1 MKVLIINKF
10 LYPNGGS
17 ETYIFKLG
25 EALEQ
30 HGHEVQYFGMEHE
43 GRCVGNRVNAY
54 TSDMDFHGGS
64 KLSKLTYPIKT
75 IYSKEA
81 RVQLRKVLDDFKPDV
96 CHLNNF
102 NYQLTPSII
111 LEIVK
116 WRKETGRDCKIIFTA
131 HDYQL
136 VCPNHMLNNPN
147 THQKRVAVY
156 ARVSTSSEEQISSIE
171 NQTLYYTKKIAET
184 ENWNLQDIYSDE
196 GKSGTSLRKR
206 DAFKRMMR
214 DAKDQKMDLIICA
227 SISRFARNF
236 SDCMTQIAALK
247 TMHPAHP
254 IGVYFE
260 TENIY
265 TLNPSSQYSLDI
277 QALLADWESGNKSR
291 RMILSYDQRIMTGQY
306 PVADLMGYRHTKD
319 GQLVIEPEEAKTV
332 RFIFLAFIQGY
343 NYDQIA
349 AVLTQ
354 KKRSTLRGRQ
364 EWNGVMVANIMKN
377 ERRWGD
383 LEARKSIVVDY
394 KLGKVTKNNGNRCS
408 AYVPEHHEAI
418 VSPEIARAAHLV
430 ASSSKKCG
438 VQDIVVIRQGAL
450 KGFVG
455 IHPNWSG
462 ISVESIRSLCLSTY
476 LPEEVMKLNDI
487 AEMRAGATL
496 GKALQSEYMTVSGAC
511 FINQSSPVMTI
522 SKNGIRFSKACH
534 SRLDDCEYVEL
545 LYHPILQV
553 VILRKSNHGFSTTMR
568 WRDDNDV
575 HSAFSAR
582 AFSGLVFQ
590 TLNWRRNC
598 RYQCRGICR
607 GQENAKFLI
616 FELDESRILT
626 GKNQYE
632 QENCSMNL
640 KCRLYRSKWVQ
651 SITVSDV
658 MESGQ
663 VVENPMIGAIPSR
676 NEVQRELDDLLM
688 SM

>member
-1 MKVLIINKF
+1 MNEEYIPVENVEVLPSGADWQSRH
-10 LYPNGGS
+10 LES
-17 ETYIFKLG
+17 ERRKAEIHDRIHKQTD
-25 EALEQ
+25 
-30 HGHEVQYFGMEHE
+30 QYQ
-43 GRCVGNRVNAY
+43 
-54 TSDMDFHGGS
+54 
-64 KLSKLTYPIKT
+64 KT
-75 IYSKEA
+75 AKDYFRPA
-81 RVQLRKVLDDFKPDV
+81 KP
-96 CHLNNF
+96 
-102 NYQLTPSII
+102 TPSIYDSD
-111 LEIVK
+111 L
-116 WRKETGRDCKIIFTA
+116 
-131 HDYQL
+131 
-136 VCPNHMLNNPN
+136 
-147 THQKRVAVY
+147 KRVAVY
-156 ARVSTSSEEQISSIE
+156 TRVSTSSEEQISSIE

-206 DAFKRMMR
+206 DAFKRMMQ

-364 EWNGVMVANIMKN
+364 EWNGTMVANIMKN

-438 VQDIVVIRQGAL
+438 VQDVVVIQQGAL

-462 ISVESIRSLCLSTY
+462 INVESIRNLCLSAY
-476 LPEEVMKLNDI
+476 LPEEVVGLNKM
-487 AEMRAGATL
+487 AEMRS
-496 GKALQSEYMTVSGAC
+496 GKKPDTTFPSDYLTVSGTC

-522 SKNGIRFSKACH
+522 SKDGIRFSKACH
-534 SRLDDCEYVEL
+534 TRLDNCEYVEL

-553 VILRKSNHGFSTTMR
+553 VILRKSIHGSSTEMHWKNKNKIYSNFS
-568 WRDDNDV
+568 
-575 HSAFSAR
+575 SK
-582 AFSGLVFQ
+582 AFSGAVFEAM
-590 TLNWRRNC
+590 NWKRNH
-598 RYQCRGICR
+598 RYQCRGICH

-616 FELDESRILT
+616 FELDESRTLL

-632 QENCSMNL
+632 QAEDCSMNL
-640 KCRLYRSKWVQ
+640 ECRLYRSKWVR
-651 SITVSDV
+651 SITACDV

>member
-1 MKVLIINKF
+1 MNEGQYDSKNVEHISIENIEVVS
-10 LYPNGGS
+10 NGMDWKS
-17 ETYIFKLG
+17 RH
-25 EALEQ
+25 LEVEKRKAEIRDRIHKQ
-30 HGHEVQYFGMEHE
+30 TEQGQKSAKDYF
-43 GRCVGNRVNAY
+43 RPA
-54 TSDMDFHGGS
+54 
-64 KLSKLTYPIKT
+64 
-75 IYSKEA
+75 
-81 RVQLRKVLDDFKPDV
+81 KP
-96 CHLNNF
+96 
-102 NYQLTPSII
+102 TPSIYDSD
-111 LEIVK
+111 L
-116 WRKETGRDCKIIFTA
+116 
-131 HDYQL
+131 
-136 VCPNHMLNNPN
+136 
-147 THQKRVAVY
+147 KRVAVY

-306 PVADLMGYRHTKD
+306 PVTDLMGYRHTKD

-332 RFIFLAFIQGY
+332 RFIFLAFIYGY

-349 AVLTQ
+349 MILTQ

-430 ASSSKKCG
+430 ASSKKKCG
-438 VQDIVVIRQGAL
+438 VQDIVVIQQGAL

-462 ISVESIRSLCLSTY
+462 INAESIRSLCLNAY
-476 LPEEVMKLNDI
+476 LPEEVVELNDMT
-487 AEMRAGATL
+487 EMRS
-496 GKALQSEYMTVSGAC
+496 GKKSDMALLSDYLTVSGTC
-511 FINQSSPVMTI
+511 FINQSSPVITI

-534 SRLDDCEYVEL
+534 TRLDDCEHVEL

-553 VILRKSNHGFSTTMR
+553 VILRKS
-568 WRDDNDV
+568 DQ
-575 HSAFSAR
+575 A
-582 AFSGLVFQ
+582 LQ
-590 TLNWRRNC
+590 RRC
-598 RYQCRGICR
+598 
-607 GQENAKFLI
+607 
-616 FELDESRILT
+616 T
-626 GKNQYE
+626 GKMTMTFIVPFQPE
-632 QENCSMNL
+632 RFL
-640 KCRLYRSKWVQ
+640 
-651 SITVSDV
+651 
-658 MESGQ
+658 
-663 VVENPMIGAIPSR
+663 A
-676 NEVQRELDDLLM
+676 
-688 SM
+688 

>member
-1 MKVLIINKF
+1 MNVEHIPAEDVDMLPCGADWQSRH
-10 LYPNGGS
+10 LES
-17 ETYIFKLG
+17 EKRKAEIRDRIHKQ
-25 EALEQ
+25 AEQ
-30 HGHEVQYFGMEHE
+30 GQKTAKDYF
-43 GRCVGNRVNAY
+43 RPA
-54 TSDMDFHGGS
+54 
-64 KLSKLTYPIKT
+64 
-75 IYSKEA
+75 
-81 RVQLRKVLDDFKPDV
+81 KP
-96 CHLNNF
+96 
-102 NYQLTPSII
+102 TPSIYDSD
-111 LEIVK
+111 L
-116 WRKETGRDCKIIFTA
+116 
-131 HDYQL
+131 
-136 VCPNHMLNNPN
+136 
-147 THQKRVAVY
+147 KRVAVY

-438 VQDIVVIRQGAL
+438 VQDIVVIQQGACRYKVL
-450 KGFVG
+450 GRVANSDQGLCMLFDLEEAIMFTPKPQEYTDPLTGEMKKKQMKFFPDAYKNRIGKSYNDYIADHQMNMFEDFIGYQSSTVLDE
-455 IHPNWSG
+455 PEQKTDT
-462 ISVESIRSLCLSTY
+462 ISVPIPQREVSENIP
-476 LPEEVMKLNDI
+476 LPDLPGQLENVQQSGNEI
-487 AEMRAGATL
+487 AE
-496 GKALQSEYMTVSGAC
+496 
-511 FINQSSPVMTI
+511 
-522 SKNGIRFSKACH
+522 
-534 SRLDDCEYVEL
+534 
-545 LYHPILQV
+545 
-553 VILRKSNHGFSTTMR
+553 
-568 WRDDNDV
+568 
-575 HSAFSAR
+575 
-582 AFSGLVFQ
+582 
-590 TLNWRRNC
+590 
-598 RYQCRGICR
+598 RGMP
-607 GQENAKFLI
+607 
-616 FELDESRILT
+616 T
-626 GKNQYE
+626 
-632 QENCSMNL
+632 
-640 KCRLYRSKWVQ
+640 
-651 SITVSDV
+651 
-658 MESGQ
+658 
-663 VVENPMIGAIPSR
+663 
-676 NEVQRELDDLLM
+676 
-688 SM
+688 

>member
-1 MKVLIINKF
+1 MNAEYIPAENVEVLPSGVDWQSRH
-10 LYPNGGS
+10 LES
-17 ETYIFKLG
+17 ERRKAEIRDRIHKQTDHYGKT
-25 EALEQ
+25 AKD
-30 HGHEVQYFGMEHE
+30 YF
-43 GRCVGNRVNAY
+43 RPA
-54 TSDMDFHGGS
+54 
-64 KLSKLTYPIKT
+64 
-75 IYSKEA
+75 
-81 RVQLRKVLDDFKPDV
+81 KP
-96 CHLNNF
+96 
-102 NYQLTPSII
+102 TPSIYDSD
-111 LEIVK
+111 L
-116 WRKETGRDCKIIFTA
+116 
-131 HDYQL
+131 
-136 VCPNHMLNNPN
+136 
-147 THQKRVAVY
+147 KRVAVY
-156 ARVSTSSEEQISSIE
+156 TRVSTSSEEQISSIE

-206 DAFKRMMR
+206 DAFKRMMQ

-265 TLNPSSQYSLDI
+265 TLNPNSQYNLDI

-364 EWNGVMVANIMKN
+364 EWNGMMVANIMKN

-438 VQDIVVIRQGAL
+438 VQDIVIIRQGAL

-462 ISVESIRSLCLSTY
+462 INAESIRSLCLSAY
-476 LPEEVMKLNDI
+476 LPEEIVKLNDI
-487 AEMRAGATL
+487 VAMRTEREL
-496 GKALQSEYMTVSGAC
+496 DPTKYQTVSGTC
-511 FINQSSPVMTI
+511 FISQSSPVMTI
-522 SKNGIRFSKACH
+522 SKNGIRFSKACCTQ
-534 SRLDDCEYVEL
+534 LDDCENVEL

-553 VILRKSNHGFSTTMR
+553 VILRKSNHDSSTAMH
-568 WRDDNDV
+568 WRDNNDIHNV
-575 HSAFSAR
+575 FSAR
-582 AFSGLVFQ
+582 AFSVMVFQ
-590 TLNWRRNC
+590 MLNWKMNC

-607 GQENAKFLI
+607 GQGNTKFLL
-616 FELDESRILT
+616 FELDASRILI
-626 GKNQYE
+626 GKNHYVQAGNY
-632 QENCSMNL
+632 SMSL
-640 KCRLYRSKWVQ
+640 ECRMHRSEWVQ
-651 SITVSDV
+651 NITARDV

-676 NEVQRELDDLLM
+676 NEVQRELDELLM

>member
-1 MKVLIINKF
+1 MNVEGQYNPKDVECISVENLEVLPSRADWQSRH
-10 LYPNGGS
+10 LES
-17 ETYIFKLG
+17 EKRKAEIRDRIHKQ
-25 EALEQ
+25 AEQ
-30 HGHEVQYFGMEHE
+30 GQKTAKDYF
-43 GRCVGNRVNAY
+43 RPA
-54 TSDMDFHGGS
+54 
-64 KLSKLTYPIKT
+64 K
-75 IYSKEA
+75 
-81 RVQLRKVLDDFKPDV
+81 
-96 CHLNNF
+96 
-102 NYQLTPSII
+102 LTPSIYDSD
-111 LEIVK
+111 L
-116 WRKETGRDCKIIFTA
+116 
-131 HDYQL
+131 
-136 VCPNHMLNNPN
+136 
-147 THQKRVAVY
+147 KRVAVY

-343 NYDQIA
+343 DYEQIA
-349 AVLTQ
+349 MILTQ

-418 VSPEIARAAHLV
+418 VSPEIAWAAHLV

-455 IHPNWSG
+455 IHPNWNG
-462 ISVESIRSLCLSTY
+462 IDSLHTQISDLIIKNEESDQPKLFRLIKSLLTELVNLGYSQTY
-476 LPEEVMKLNDI
+476 IYK
-487 AEMRAGATL
+487 
-496 GKALQSEYMTVSGAC
+496 
-511 FINQSSPVMTI
+511 VMTTLFWKPQNPVI
-522 SKNGIRFSKACH
+522 SPIIINDFFQKFPTSATKNPKQ
-534 SRLDDCEYVEL
+534 SRSCAL
-545 LYHPILQV
+545 
-553 VILRKSNHGFSTTMR
+553 SS
-568 WRDDNDV
+568 
-575 HSAFSAR
+575 
-582 AFSGLVFQ
+582 
-590 TLNWRRNC
+590 
-598 RYQCRGICR
+598 
-607 GQENAKFLI
+607 
-616 FELDESRILT
+616 T
-626 GKNQYE
+626 GKSSLNVR
-632 QENCSMNL
+632 C
-640 KCRLYRSKWVQ
+640 Q
-651 SITVSDV
+651 S
-658 MESGQ
+658 
-663 VVENPMIGAIPSR
+663 
-676 NEVQRELDDLLM
+676 
-688 SM
+688 

>member
-1 MKVLIINKF
+1 
-10 LYPNGGS
+10 
-17 ETYIFKLG
+17 
-25 EALEQ
+25 
-30 HGHEVQYFGMEHE
+30 
-43 GRCVGNRVNAY
+43 
-54 TSDMDFHGGS
+54 
-64 KLSKLTYPIKT
+64 
-75 IYSKEA
+75 
-81 RVQLRKVLDDFKPDV
+81 
-96 CHLNNF
+96 
-102 NYQLTPSII
+102 
-111 LEIVK
+111 
-116 WRKETGRDCKIIFTA
+116 
-131 HDYQL
+131 
-136 VCPNHMLNNPN
+136 
-147 THQKRVAVY
+147 
-156 ARVSTSSEEQISSIE
+156 
-171 NQTLYYTKKIAET
+171 
-184 ENWNLQDIYSDE
+184 
-196 GKSGTSLRKR
+196 
-206 DAFKRMMR
+206 MMR

-319 GQLVIEPEEAKTV
+319 GRLVIEPEEAKTV

-364 EWNGVMVANIMKN
+364 EWNGMMVANIMKN

-462 ISVESIRSLCLSTY
+462 INQGLCMLFDLEEAIMFTPKPQEYTDPITGELRKKQMKFFPDTYKNCIGKSYNDYIANHQMNMFEDFIGYQGSAVLDESEREADTTSVPMPRGEEFENIPLPD
-476 LPEEVMKLNDI
+476 LPE
-487 AEMRAGATL
+487 
-496 GKALQSEYMTVSGAC
+496 Q
-511 FINQSSPVMTI
+511 PVNMQQA
-522 SKNGIRFSKACH
+522 S
-534 SRLDDCEYVEL
+534 Y
-545 LYHPILQV
+545 
-553 VILRKSNHGFSTTMR
+553 
-568 WRDDNDV
+568 
-575 HSAFSAR
+575 
-582 AFSGLVFQ
+582 
-590 TLNWRRNC
+590 
-598 RYQCRGICR
+598 
-607 GQENAKFLI
+607 
-616 FELDESRILT
+616 ELDERGMPT
-626 GKNQYE
+626 
-632 QENCSMNL
+632 
-640 KCRLYRSKWVQ
+640 
-651 SITVSDV
+651 
-658 MESGQ
+658 
-663 VVENPMIGAIPSR
+663 
-676 NEVQRELDDLLM
+676 
-688 SM
+688 

>member
-1 MKVLIINKF
+1 MSKLLRRLDPIRKSMNFALNESVRHDGLSVEYDADITHLII
-10 LYPNGGS
+10 
-17 ETYIFKLG
+17 
-25 EALEQ
+25 
-30 HGHEVQYFGMEHE
+30 
-43 GRCVGNRVNAY
+43 
-54 TSDMDFHGGS
+54 
-64 KLSKLTYPIKT
+64 
-75 IYSKEA
+75 
-81 RVQLRKVLDDFKPDV
+81 
-96 CHLNNF
+96 
-102 NYQLTPSII
+102 
-111 LEIVK
+111 
-116 WRKETGRDCKIIFTA
+116 
-131 HDYQL
+131 
-136 VCPNHMLNNPN
+136 
-147 THQKRVAVY
+147 
-156 ARVSTSSEEQISSIE
+156 IE

-343 NYDQIA
+343 NYDQITMI
-349 AVLTQ
+349 LTQ

-455 IHPNWSG
+455 IHLNWNG
-462 ISVESIRSLCLSTY
+462 INAESIRSLCLSTY
-476 LPEEVMKLNDI
+476 LPEEVAKLNKM
-487 AEMRAGATL
+487 AEIRS
-496 GKALQSEYMTVSGAC
+496 GKKLDMALPSDYLTVSGIC
-511 FINQSSPVMTI
+511 FYQSKQPGHDNIKKWDPVQQGMPHPAGQLRICGTAL
-522 SKNGIRFSKACH
+522 SSDSAGRDFAKERSWLFNGDA
-534 SRLDDCEYVEL
+534 L
-545 LYHPILQV
+545 
-553 VILRKSNHGFSTTMR
+553 
-568 WRDDNDV
+568 
-575 HSAFSAR
+575 AR
-582 AFSGLVFQ
+582 
-590 TLNWRRNC
+590 
-598 RYQCRGICR
+598 
-607 GQENAKFLI
+607 
-616 FELDESRILT
+616 
-626 GKNQYE
+626 
-632 QENCSMNL
+632 
-640 KCRLYRSKWVQ
+640 
-651 SITVSDV
+651 
-658 MESGQ
+658 
-663 VVENPMIGAIPSR
+663 
-676 NEVQRELDDLLM
+676 
-688 SM
+688 

>member
-1 MKVLIINKF
+1 MNVEHISAEDVDMLPCGADWQSRH
-10 LYPNGGS
+10 LES
-17 ETYIFKLG
+17 EKRKAEIRDRIHKQ
-25 EALEQ
+25 AEQ
-30 HGHEVQYFGMEHE
+30 GQKTAKDYF
-43 GRCVGNRVNAY
+43 RPA
-54 TSDMDFHGGS
+54 
-64 KLSKLTYPIKT
+64 
-75 IYSKEA
+75 
-81 RVQLRKVLDDFKPDV
+81 KP
-96 CHLNNF
+96 
-102 NYQLTPSII
+102 TPSIYDSD
-111 LEIVK
+111 L
-116 WRKETGRDCKIIFTA
+116 
-131 HDYQL
+131 
-136 VCPNHMLNNPN
+136 
-147 THQKRVAVY
+147 KRVAVY

-214 DAKDQKMDLIICA
+214 DAKEQKMDLIICA

-349 AVLTQ
+349 MILTQ

-438 VQDIVVIRQGAL
+438 VQDIMVIRQGAL

-455 IHPNWSG
+455 VHPNWNG
-462 ISVESIRSLCLSTY
+462 INAESIRSLCLSTY
-476 LPEEVMKLNDI
+476 LPEEMAKLNKM
-487 AEMRAGATL
+487 AEMRS
-496 GKALQSEYMTVSGAC
+496 GKKLDMASSDYLTVSGTC
-511 FINQSSPVMTI
+511 FINQSGPVMTI

-534 SRLDDCEYVEL
+534 TRLDDCEDVEL

-553 VILRKSNHGFSTTMR
+553 VILRKSNRKSSTAMR
-568 WRDDNDV
+568 WRDNNDV

-598 RYQCRGICR
+598 RYQCRGICQER
-607 GQENAKFLI
+607 ENAKFLL
-616 FELDESRILT
+616 FELDESRILI
-626 GKNQYE
+626 GKNHYE
-632 QENCSMNL
+632 QAEGYSMNL
-640 KCRLYRSKWVQ
+640 ECRLYRHKWVQ

-676 NEVQRELDDLLM
+676 NEVQRELNELLM

>member
-1 MKVLIINKF
+1 MNEGQYDSKNVEHISIENIEVVS
-10 LYPNGGS
+10 NGMDWKS
-17 ETYIFKLG
+17 RHL
-25 EALEQ
+25 EAEKRKAEIRDRIHKQTEQ
-30 HGHEVQYFGMEHE
+30 GQKSAKDYF
-43 GRCVGNRVNAY
+43 RPA
-54 TSDMDFHGGS
+54 
-64 KLSKLTYPIKT
+64 
-75 IYSKEA
+75 
-81 RVQLRKVLDDFKPDV
+81 KP
-96 CHLNNF
+96 
-102 NYQLTPSII
+102 TPSIYDSD
-111 LEIVK
+111 L
-116 WRKETGRDCKIIFTA
+116 
-131 HDYQL
+131 
-136 VCPNHMLNNPN
+136 
-147 THQKRVAVY
+147 KRVAVY

-343 NYDQIA
+343 DYEQIA
-349 AVLTQ
+349 MILTQ

-364 EWNGVMVANIMKN
+364 EWNGMMVANIMKN

-430 ASSSKKCG
+430 ASSKKKCG
-438 VQDIVVIRQGAL
+438 VQDIVVIQQGAL

-462 ISVESIRSLCLSTY
+462 ISAESIRSLCLNAY
-476 LPEEVMKLNDI
+476 LPEEVVELNDMT
-487 AEMRAGATL
+487 EMRS
-496 GKALQSEYMTVSGAC
+496 GKKSDMALLSDYLTVSGTC
-511 FINQSSPVMTI
+511 FINQSSPVITI

-534 SRLDDCEYVEL
+534 TRLDDCEHVEL

-553 VILRKSNHGFSTTMR
+553 VILRKSNCDASTAIHWENKDKICSSFS
-568 WRDDNDV
+568 
-575 HSAFSAR
+575 SR
-582 AFSGLVFQ
+582 AFSGVIFEAM
-590 TLNWRRNC
+590 NWKWSC

-607 GQENAKFLI
+607 GEENARFLI
-616 FELDESRILT
+616 FELDESRILI

-632 QENCSMNL
+632 QIEGRSMDL
-640 KCRLYRSKWVQ
+640 KCRLYRSKWIQ
-651 SITVSDV
+651 SIAASDV
-658 MESGQ
+658 MKSGQ

>member
-1 MKVLIINKF
+1 MNVEHIPAEDVDMLPCGADWQSRH
-10 LYPNGGS
+10 LES
-17 ETYIFKLG
+17 EKRKAEIRDRIHKQ
-25 EALEQ
+25 AEQ
-30 HGHEVQYFGMEHE
+30 GQKTAKDYF
-43 GRCVGNRVNAY
+43 RPA
-54 TSDMDFHGGS
+54 
-64 KLSKLTYPIKT
+64 
-75 IYSKEA
+75 
-81 RVQLRKVLDDFKPDV
+81 KP
-96 CHLNNF
+96 
-102 NYQLTPSII
+102 TPSIYDSD
-111 LEIVK
+111 L
-116 WRKETGRDCKIIFTA
+116 
-131 HDYQL
+131 
-136 VCPNHMLNNPN
+136 
-147 THQKRVAVY
+147 KRVAVY

-349 AVLTQ
+349 TILTQ

-455 IHPNWSG
+455 IHPNWNG
-462 ISVESIRSLCLSTY
+462 IDAESIRSLCLSAY
-476 LPEEVMKLNDI
+476 LPEEMAKLNKM
-487 AEMRAGATL
+487 AEMRS
-496 GKALQSEYMTVSGAC
+496 GKKLDMASSDYLTVSGTC

-522 SKNGIRFSKACH
+522 SKSGIRFSKACH
-534 SRLDDCEYVEL
+534 TRLDDCEDVEL

-553 VILRKSNHGFSTTMR
+553 VILRKSNRKFSTAMR

-598 RYQCRGICR
+598 RYQCRGICQER
-607 GQENAKFLI
+607 ENAKFLL
-616 FELDESRILT
+616 FELDESRILI
-626 GKNQYE
+626 GKNHYE
-632 QENCSMNL
+632 QAEGYSMNL
-640 KCRLYRSKWVQ
+640 ECRLYRRKWVQ
-651 SITVSDV
+651 SITARDV